1 MKIGFLF
8 NIRQRSPLVPNGL
21 SPPPAWVGPLS
32 IAMID
37 IMMLCPILTPARLL
51 PTRFIIFLLLP
62 GLGLGVGEG
71 LGLELGLGLGI
82 QIAIS
87 MRGVIIWQGIE
98 NGYNTG
104 IVRDSPPR
112 NPPHPNTVFGQ
123 KWLMIESA

>member
-1 MKIGFLF
+1 MGWAIVH
-8 NIRQRSPLVPNGL
+8 RHDRHHDVVPN
-21 SPPPAWVGPLS
+21 SDPCQINTHQVYN
-32 IAMID
+32 
-37 IMMLCPILTPARLL
+37 
-51 PTRFIIFLLLP
+51 LLLP
-62 GLGLGVGEG
+62 GLWLGVGEG

-123 KWLMIESA
+123 KMMCFLRVLKLALGLSQS

>member
-8 NIRQRSPLVPNGL
+8 NIRRRSPLVLNVL

-51 PTRFIIFLLLP
+51 PTRFIIFVLLP
-62 GLGLGVGEG
+62 GLGLGVGE
-71 LGLELGLGLGI
+71 GLGLGI

-123 KWLMIESA
+123 KMIESA